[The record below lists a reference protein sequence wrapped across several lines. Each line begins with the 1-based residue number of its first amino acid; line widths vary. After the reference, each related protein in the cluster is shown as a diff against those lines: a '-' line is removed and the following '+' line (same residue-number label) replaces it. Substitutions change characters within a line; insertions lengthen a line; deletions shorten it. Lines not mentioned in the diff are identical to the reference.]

1 MFPHHDTRRAK
12 DLNGPVMAETAPHL
26 LTQVEGASWL
36 LAAVRSPLWPHFGH
50 PWRRVTA
57 IERNRDRVQVGVE
70 QVGVAVQHDLR
81 IHRFD
86 SSGGGDFGFRLID
99 GMAGV
104 RIGLASTMLVCFLQ
118 RKGIAALAAVV
129 GAIFL
134 VPPAWLQRDA
144 GDRAGVLDRR
154 LHHR

>member
-1 MFPHHDTRRAK
+1 
-12 DLNGPVMAETAPHL
+12 MAETAPHL

-36 LAAVRSPLWPHFGH
+36 LAAFRSPLWPHFGN

-57 IERNRDRVQVGVE
+57 IECNRDRVQVGVE

-99 GMAGV
+99 DGMALV
-104 RIGLASTMLVCFLQ
+104 RIGLASVFVCSAQ
-118 RKGIAALAAVV
+118 RTGIAALAAAV
-129 GAIFL
+129 GAI
-134 VPPAWLQRDA
+134 
-144 GDRAGVLDRR
+144 RADTRTST
-154 LHHR
+154 